1 LATRKVGK
9 SSLSFRP
16 VPSFLLVEAEAD
28 EIDRVQSVTE
38 DNRLQDYFYE
48 AMSVSRSGHCA
59 ASSDNPV
66 PGPG

>member
-1 LATRKVGK
+1 
-9 SSLSFRP
+9 
-16 VPSFLLVEAEAD
+16 LLVEAEAD

-48 AMSVSRSGHCA
+48 AISVSRSGHCA